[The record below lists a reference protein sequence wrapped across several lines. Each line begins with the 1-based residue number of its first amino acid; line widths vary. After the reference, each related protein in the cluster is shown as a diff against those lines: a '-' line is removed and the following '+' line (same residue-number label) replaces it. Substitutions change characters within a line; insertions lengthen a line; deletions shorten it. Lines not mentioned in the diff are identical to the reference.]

1 MSKRIHK
8 GELKPRRHHWHSLEL
23 VGCRVG
29 FLCFNNICSLEFKF
43 QAAQNGHKFSSKVIV
58 MYTMLSSSEFQIE
71 VLVIFKVKN
80 SKAIQNNSIQELNRL
95 FQFNYVTQVDDD
107 SIDALLFQY
116 KLLYPKDEG
125 YMNENCCKTL
135 TDGPNFARF
144 CVHKPITIIQMF
156 LLASKKTPLLDKQRI
171 VD

>member
-58 MYTMLSSSEFQIE
+58 MYTMLSSSKFQIE
-71 VLVIFKVKN
+71 VKYFLKWK
-80 SKAIQNNSIQELNRL
+80 IQRQCKIT
-95 FQFNYVTQVDDD
+95 FNWGTERIVSSQLTQVDAD
-107 SIDALLFQY
+107 SIDALLFWDTSETALPKRRRVNER
-116 KLLYPKDEG
+116 KLLQNLNG
-125 YMNENCCKTL
+125 R
-135 TDGPNFARF
+135 AQF
-144 CVHKPITIIQMF
+144 CTF
-156 LLASKKTPLLDKQRI
+156 LRAQANNNYSN
-171 VD
+171 VSFGF